1 MQLLYQCLDKNP
13 ANYSPGASLASL
25 DPLCDA
31 LCKHNELVAELFV
44 KHVQI
49 MAIFFIWN
57 KLNHG

>member
-1 MQLLYQCLDKNP
+1 MPNKNP
-13 ANYSPGASLASL
+13 INYSPGASLASL

-44 KHVQI
+44 KHIQI
-49 MAIFFIWN
+49 MAIFLIWN